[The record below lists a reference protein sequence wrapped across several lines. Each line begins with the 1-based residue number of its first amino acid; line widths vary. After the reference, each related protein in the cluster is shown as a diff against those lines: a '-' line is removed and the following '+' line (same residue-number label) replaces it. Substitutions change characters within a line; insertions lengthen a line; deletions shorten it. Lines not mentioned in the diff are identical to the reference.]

1 MGGKERMIK
10 VKTTKPKQVL
20 PKKNITVTGVK
31 IVDGVFVDEEGSIA
45 NKIAEEIGD
54 KEVTIKIS
62 VELDEA

>member
-1 MGGKERMIK
+1 MGGKELIK

-31 IVDGVFVDEEGSIA
+31 IVDGAFVDEEGAIVS
-45 NKIAEEIGD
+45 KLAEEIGD

-62 VELDEA
+62 IALEDE